1 MTDALPPALM
11 PPLPVLPPGG
21 LAAPARGPDLPG
33 QLPGN
38 AGEVP
43 GLDAETDAF
52 SLILNGFFGASLPQP
67 ATGSPTGGPAA
78 GPAFGAPAAVAAPP
92 LPPALPPAPPPPDGA
107 AADALA
113 AADPA
118 GETGKPLPLPGEAL
132 PGTAATDGLALDPPD
147 PPATGADAAGQL
159 PGTATQDASAA
170 TTATGDAGRSRA
182 LSADTL
188 LAQLAFSRNALRGQQ
203 ALPATAAEGDSMPLD
218 LAVGGADA
226 VELSVGQASP
236 AFPPVMA
243 PGGATSTQ
251 AGLLANASLAAT
263 IAGGQGSS
271 AAAGQALAPLA
282 DAGSFADGLGER
294 LLALGG
300 DGLQTARLRLH
311 PETLGPLEV
320 RIRVDGGQADVWFG
334 TQHGQAR
341 DAIEGTLPRLREM
354 FAAQGLELGRVQV
367 ELRAEPATGSTAGWQ
382 GAGAAFANDRQPS
395 RQPGSWADGPAAP
408 APRPWA
414 AAPGRAVGSPGRSER
429 LVDVLA

>member
-21 LAAPARGPDLPG
+21 LATPARGPDLPG
-33 QLPGN
+33 QLPGK
-38 AGEVP
+38 AVEIP

-52 SLILNGFFGASLPQP
+52 SLILNGFFGAALPQP
-67 ATGSPTGGPAA
+67 GTGSAPGAPPA
-78 GPAFGAPAAVAAPP
+78 GPAFGAPAPVVATP

-107 AADALA
+107 GAEALA
-113 AADPA
+113 ASIPA
-118 GETGKPLPLPGEAL
+118 GQTGKPLPLPGEAL

-147 PPATGADAAGQL
+147 PSAPGADATGQL
-159 PGTATQDASAA
+159 PGTATQDTSPANTAA
-170 TTATGDAGRSRA
+170 GDAGRSRA

-203 ALPATAAEGDSMPLD
+203 ALPATAAEGAAAPLD
-218 LAVGGADA
+218 LAVGDAAA
-226 VELSVGQASP
+226 VELPVGQASA

-243 PGGATSTQ
+243 PAGATSTQ
-251 AGLLANASLAAT
+251 AGLLANASPAAAV
-263 IAGGQGSS
+263 AGGQGSP

-334 TQHGQAR
+334 TQQGQAR

-367 ELRAEPATGSTAGWQ
+367 ELRPEPAPGSPGGWQ

-395 RQPGSWADGPAAP
+395 RQPEPRADGLAGA

-414 AAPGRAVGSPGRSER
+414 EAPGRAVGSTGRSER